1 MAIRPT
7 NEDYQL
13 IQLRTRNNRI
23 RIELL
28 NFNYQTIDSL
38 EGNATEGSI
47 SVDANSDIRRSCSI
61 SMVVN
66 RNSLK
71 VAEDS
76 EIWMERYV
84 KIYQGIDNPK
94 TKQTK
99 WWNMGLFL
107 INKPTRT
114 FNPTTNTLSF
124 DGLDLMSKLTGARN
138 GQLPAMTT
146 LVPVGSNIADVVR
159 DTIVQ
164 QGGFTNYII
173 EDVGNTVP
181 YDIKMDTG
189 ATVYELLVKLRDL
202 YSGWEMFFDVD
213 GVFHFQRIPSGV
225 NDPVVIDFEQ
235 LNQDLI
241 LDEEINLDFE
251 NVKNNIIV
259 YGRLL
264 DTGEQIMATSSDE
277 KEDSPFAIQKIGKIN
292 YIVTDEQIYNNKLA
306 QDRANYELFLHARMN
321 DEVTLNVVPIP
332 WLNDVNVKIACMSV
346 ESNQKEEFLI
356 KSLNIPLNSTDAL
369 GITAIKVYSNPL
381 INVYFEQ
388 DMKKWSFKNS
398 SQFSTTY
405 DVSDFSNVV
414 AYSASPNWGVAYL
427 EMVTVPAK
435 QYTLSFNCEILT
447 PYKTKSSY
455 QGIAYQI
462 LNKVEDND
470 NFNNLLSQG
479 YLVTSRGQ
487 KEYSIS
493 FLATSQITY
502 FALNFGMVE
511 DNRQIGMKIGN
522 FKMYYEV

>member
-173 EDVGNTVP
+173 EDVGNTV
-181 YDIKMDTG
+181 I
-189 ATVYELLVKLRDL
+189 
-202 YSGWEMFFDVD
+202 
-213 GVFHFQRIPSGV
+213 
-225 NDPVVIDFEQ
+225 
-235 LNQDLI
+235 
-241 LDEEINLDFE
+241 
-251 NVKNNIIV
+251 
-259 YGRLL
+259 
-264 DTGEQIMATSSDE
+264 
-277 KEDSPFAIQKIGKIN
+277 
-292 YIVTDEQIYNNKLA
+292 
-306 QDRANYELFLHARMN
+306 
-321 DEVTLNVVPIP
+321 
-332 WLNDVNVKIACMSV
+332 
-346 ESNQKEEFLI
+346 
-356 KSLNIPLNSTDAL
+356 
-369 GITAIKVYSNPL
+369 
-381 INVYFEQ
+381 
-388 DMKKWSFKNS
+388 
-398 SQFSTTY
+398 
-405 DVSDFSNVV
+405 
-414 AYSASPNWGVAYL
+414 
-427 EMVTVPAK
+427 
-435 QYTLSFNCEILT
+435 
-447 PYKTKSSY
+447 
-455 QGIAYQI
+455 
-462 LNKVEDND
+462 
-470 NFNNLLSQG
+470 
-479 YLVTSRGQ
+479 
-487 KEYSIS
+487 
-493 FLATSQITY
+493 
-502 FALNFGMVE
+502 
-511 DNRQIGMKIGN
+511 
-522 FKMYYEV
+522 